1 MKLDWREPPEPEAP
15 GLRGRFQP
23 IVEELRK
30 KPMEWAVMRTY
41 GKRAS
46 SDTAA
51 ASCRKQF
58 PDCEFVSRAEGEDWS
73 VFGRAISQ

>member
-1 MKLDWREPPEPEAP
+1 MKLDWREPPEAVAP

-23 IVEELRK
+23 IVEQLRLR
-30 KPMEWAVMRTY
+30 PGEWAVMRTY

-51 ASCRKQF
+51 SSLRERFK
-58 PDCEFVSRAEGEDWS
+58 DCEFVSAKEGEDWS
-73 VFGRAISQ
+73 VFGRANA